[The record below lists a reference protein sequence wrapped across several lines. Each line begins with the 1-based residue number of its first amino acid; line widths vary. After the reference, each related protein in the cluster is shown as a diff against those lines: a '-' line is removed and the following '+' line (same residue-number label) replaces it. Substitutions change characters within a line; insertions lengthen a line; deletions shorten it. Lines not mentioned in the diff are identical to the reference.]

1 MNDRAPLFHDRP
13 PPLGRG
19 ARVPA
24 RDGAGRPRPD
34 ACNDAPPVG
43 HCHPRAGE
51 TPARQAATS
60 ALPTRYL
67 DERIRDDAEAV
78 RAPFDEGLSRVVLRC
93 PGAEAGARMPGIA
106 RARTGN
112 AGVIATDFRHHGN
125 PATSAALSTA
135 FAEPASVDR
144 RVRMIA
150 TPASGG
156 APDAGAFDDTP
167 AALP

>member
-19 ARVPA
+19 ACVPA
-24 RDGAGRPRPD
+24 RDGAGRPHPD

-43 HCHPRAGE
+43 HCHPRAL
-51 TPARQAATS
+51 T
-60 ALPTRYL
+60 TRHL
-67 DERIRDDAEAV
+67 DERIRDDAEAM
-78 RAPFDEGLSRVVLRC
+78 RAPFDESLSRVVLRR

-106 RARTGN
+106 RASTGN
-112 AGVIATDFRHHGN
+112 DGVIATDFRHHGN

-135 FAEPASVDR
+135 FAA
-144 RVRMIA
+144 
-150 TPASGG
+150 
-156 APDAGAFDDTP
+156 P

>member
-34 ACNDAPPVG
+34 ACNDAPPVD
-43 HCHPRAGE
+43 HRHPRAL
-51 TPARQAATS
+51 S
-60 ALPTRYL
+60 TRHPGA
-67 DERIRDDAEAV
+67 RIRADAEAV
-78 RAPFDEGLSRVVLRC
+78 RAPFDEDLSRVVFRRSIT
-93 PGAEAGARMPGIA
+93 GASKRMPGIA
-106 RARTGN
+106 RARIGN

-125 PATSAALSTA
+125 PATIAALSTA
-135 FAEPASVDR
+135 FAA
-144 RVRMIA
+144 
-150 TPASGG
+150 
-156 APDAGAFDDTP
+156 P